1 MVTVSGWLG
10 SRTVDRDLPPNMC
23 EIGDSFELAY
33 MYANNV
39 KFSAE
44 RETIIGALCRL
55 GFPPLSDP
63 RQIWPLPPLPRI
75 LLHSEQRPA
84 RAF

>member
-23 EIGDSFELAY
+23 EMGDSFELAY
-33 MYANNV
+33 VYVNV

-44 RETIIGALCRL
+44 KEG
-55 GFPPLSDP
+55 
-63 RQIWPLPPLPRI
+63 
-75 LLHSEQRPA
+75 
-84 RAF
+84 